1 MKKVIITL
9 VTILVILIIVLCYIN
24 IKTKNKID
32 DELEL
37 QEKLYLN
44 GINNPGLVIDG
55 LTPSEVKVDNI
66 FFTVEECIKT
76 YINYDGN
83 VKKVANEL
91 FVHRNTINN
100 KMRKINEITGINPIT
115 LDGKVLFSLAIKIS
129 ELYGL

>member
-76 YINYDGN
+76 YIKNATGN
-83 VKKVANEL
+83 NNQVLYSLLDYKYIDKNSITMDNVSQL
-91 FVHRNTINN
+91 FIEDESNHLNKTI
-100 KMRKINEITGINPIT
+100 EEYGISRSK
-115 LDGKVLFSLAIKIS
+115 L
-129 ELYGL
+129 

>member
-76 YINYDGN
+76 YIKNATGN
-83 VKKVANEL
+83 NNQVLYSLLDYKYIDKNSITMDNVSQL
-91 FVHRNTINN
+91 FIEDESNHLN
-100 KMRKINEITGINPIT
+100 KTVEEYGISRSK
-115 LDGKVLFSLAIKIS
+115 L
-129 ELYGL
+129 